1 MRISTIIITMLI
13 HLSSVMGAM
22 ASTGA
27 REDNSMFLVYCFL
40 AVCGSI
46 IFLQIVPLLLL
57 SYGMIKGF
65 FGKEKIHEKV

>member
-1 MRISTIIITMLI
+1 MRLSTIIITMLI
-13 HLSSVMGAM
+13 HLSSVMGAV

-46 IFLQIVPLLLL
+46 IFLQIVPLLVLGI
-57 SYGMIKGF
+57 GMIKGF
-65 FGKEKIHEKV
+65 FGKREKI